1 MGIRKKV
8 FYNEGA
14 EALEQVA
21 HRCGGCPILG
31 DIQVQAGPCP
41 GQPDLS
47 VDVLVHWRA
56 AGLRGLF
63 KLEGFYSSILFIFAG
78 GKKKK
83 L

>member
-1 MGIRKKV
+1 LGIRKKV

-47 VDVLVHWRA
+47 VDVPVHHRRV
-56 AGLRGLF
+56 GLDDL
-63 KLEGFYSSILFIFAG
+63 
-78 GKKKK
+78 
-83 L
+83 